1 MADETAPQPTVTF
14 ETHPYEW
21 THWTLDVEGS
31 VATLAMSVQEDKPF
45 RPGYELKLN
54 SYDLGVDIELQD
66 VAQRLR
72 FEHPAVRAVVVTS
85 ALDRVFCA
93 GANIKMLGSS
103 THPFKVNF
111 CKYTN
116 ETRCGIEDATASSNQ
131 TWMAAVNGPCA
142 GGGYE
147 LALACEKIYLVDDG
161 SSSVSLPEVPLLG
174 VLPGT
179 GGLTRLVDKRKI
191 RRDIADVFCT
201 KAEGFKARDA
211 VRYKLVDGAFRR
223 SKWAESVKAAA
234 AQIVADGGGAG
245 SEQGIKLAPLEFN
258 ELEGEGAPA
267 GREYRFV
274 TVSFDEPGRTATLT
288 VRTPDSDAPESH
300 EALHALGSSSWA
312 LQAFRELEHALLD
325 LRFNH
330 LELGLLLLHTRGD
343 QEKVL
348 GWDAAIATLR
358 ADGSWL
364 AREIQLYQTRVLQR
378 LDNMSRSMFAILD
391 EGHAF
396 AGSLL
401 ELALSADRSYMFLDD
416 DGENA
421 LRVGPASAGAL
432 PMYTG
437 ATRLETRYYGEPDK
451 VGEVLAAGMLD
462 AEAAEEIGLVTASPD
477 DIDWEDEIRV
487 AIEERVS
494 LSPDGLTGMEQNL
507 RFVGSESPTSRI
519 YGRLS
524 AWQNWIFQ
532 RPNAVGPQGALT
544 LYGAPERA
552 SFDRRRV

>member
-1 MADETAPQPTVTF
+1 MADSAAPDTPVTF
-14 ETHPYEW
+14 ETRPYDW
-21 THWTLDVEGS
+21 THWRLKLDGP
-31 VATLAMSVQEDKPF
+31 VATLELAVAEDRPF

-66 VAQRLR
+66 IATRLR
-72 FEHPAVRAVVVTS
+72 FEHPEVRVVVVTS
-85 ALDRVFCA
+85 AVDRVFCA
-93 GANIKMLGSS
+93 GANIRMLASS
-103 THPFKVNF
+103 SHPFKVNF

-116 ETRCGIEDATASSNQ
+116 ETRCGIEDASAHSGR
-131 TWMAAVNGPCA
+131 TWVAAVNGACA

-147 LALACEKIYLVDDG
+147 LALACEKIFLVDDG
-161 SSSVSLPEVPLLG
+161 SSAVSLPEVPLLG

-179 GGLTRLVDKRKI
+179 GGLTRLVDKRRI

-211 VRYKLVDGAFRR
+211 VRYRLVDAAFRR
-223 SKWAESVKAAA
+223 SKWAERIAEEAQKIAEENGGPSDAVGIRLSPVGDYRYVSVA
-234 AQIVADGGGAG
+234 
-245 SEQGIKLAPLEFN
+245 L
-258 ELEGEGAPA
+258 
-267 GREYRFV
+267 
-274 TVSFDEPGRTATLT
+274 DEAGRTATLT
-288 VRTPDSDAPESH
+288 LSGPEGDAPDTH
-300 EALHALGSSSWA
+300 EALHALGEDAWA
-312 LQAFRELEHALLD
+312 LAAFRELEHALLD

-330 LELGLLLLHTRGD
+330 YELGLLLLKTRGD
-343 QEKVL
+343 QQRVL
-348 GWDAAIATLR
+348 DWDAAIATLR

-364 AREIQLYQTRVLQR
+364 AREIQLYQARVLQR

-391 EGHAF
+391 EGHCF
-396 AGSLL
+396 AGSLF
-401 ELALSADRSYMFLDD
+401 ELALAADRSYMFLDE

-437 ATRLETRYYGEPDK
+437 ATRLEARYYGEPGA
-451 VGEVLAAGMLD
+451 VGDVLGRTGEAID
-462 AEAAEEIGLVTASPD
+462 AEEAEALGLVTASPD
-477 DIDWEDEIRV
+477 DIDWDDEIRV
-487 AIEERVS
+487 AVEERVS

-507 RFVGSESPTSRI
+507 RFPGQESCTSRI

-532 RPNAVGPQGALT
+532 RPNAVGPTGALT

-552 SFDRRRV
+552 SFDFRRV